1 MVPRENPNLQIR
13 FCLQVSTLK
22 WILDFLKW
30 KYICRWGKCTS
41 RNFCFKGDLNK
52 QYFKVVN
59 QLFCVRCISF
69 KRRKGQSCLAAF
81 LLTMA
86 FLATAFSVHLRLCL
100 IRVACCYWKTVR
112 YWQKWKVLSFY
123 ILLVWYTMVAAASTT
138 STAVA
143 SVVV

>member
-1 MVPRENPNLQIR
+1 MVPKENPNLQIR

-100 IRVACCYWKTVR
+100 IRVACYWKTVR

>member
-100 IRVACCYWKTVR
+100 IRVGCCWKTVR